1 MKYFLQYNYEIEE
14 WYIINNEQWLDN
26 NKGIIATD
34 ILQAP
39 QSVDLLSL
47 KFILWEFSENE
58 L

>member
-14 WYIINNEQWLDN
+14 YYIINNEQWLDN

-39 QSVDLLSL
+39 QSIDLLSL
-47 KFILWEFSENE
+47 KFILWHR
-58 L
+58 